1 MAMVPSTPPIARMA
15 PTERS
20 MPPAM
25 MIMVMPSDMM
35 LMTAVCRTTLDRFV
49 SVRKCGDAMAS
60 ATNRTIRLKKRQQP
74 LHHGAASR
82 SSAA

>member
-1 MAMVPSTPPIARMA
+1 
-15 PTERS
+15 

-35 LMTAVCRTTLDRFV
+35 LITAVCRTTLERLV

-60 ATNRTIRLKKRQQP
+60 ATNRTIRLRK
-74 LHHGAASR
+74 GSSR
-82 SSAA
+82 CIMARPPVRARHSA